1 MRADAVRNQA
11 LILDAARA
19 QITEHG
25 SDVSMDQIAK
35 AAGVAVGTLYRHYP
49 TKKDLVQAV
58 LIEFLDTLISWGE
71 QAVASL
77 RPGDA
82 LNQVRGVLAN
92 FLESASD
99 DQAIKEAAGVLGAD
113 YFTPELAERG
123 RVALDVLLTAAAADG
138 DLRAGVTVDDIYLLM
153 TSAPTSAEKPAR
165 DRWLEIVMAGI
176 SRER

>member
-11 LILDAARA
+11 RILDAARA

-58 LIEFLDTLISWGE
+58 LVEFLDTLISWGE
-71 QAVASL
+71 AAVAAL
-77 RPGDA
+77 KPGDA
-82 LNQVRGVLAN
+82 LNQIRQVLAN

-99 DQAIKEAAGVLGAD
+99 DQAIKEAANVLGAE
-113 YFTPELAERG
+113 YFNADLDRRG
-123 RVALDVLLTAAAADG
+123 RAALERLLSAAAADG
-138 DLRAGVTVDDIYLLM
+138 DLREGVGVDDIYLLM
-153 TSAPTSAEKPAR
+153 MTAPTSAEKPAQE
-165 DRWLEIVMAGI
+165 RWLEIVTAGI
-176 SRER
+176 RK